1 MRVIVTNNNVPR
13 NRVEI
18 GTVVATTDGPSISRF
33 QFVMKDHGRDASEA
47 RWGQFVAT
55 QSPEGLVIGVVDDLR
70 AYNEYFENAQT
81 VKEYSKQGVPLQNIF
96 PSKNWEM
103 NLADVRILCTHV
115 TPKDG
120 TSIFDRCAFPPSP
133 GEKVNLLDQ
142 DILIRFLGL
151 DLENGLHVGGIR
163 YQEVPAKISLGR
175 LLQKHLAIMAISGA
189 GKSYF
194 VSVLVEELIRRES
207 AQGRPAVVI
216 IDVHG
221 EYGGMGSKNVPE
233 NQEYTS
239 KIQVIDGAF
248 VQIATP
254 SLSAAALGVY
264 QPNFSPPQVRELGKI
279 LTNMKAK
286 KQGQPYTLADLI
298 TEIETNESINPKTA
312 GALAG
317 WLDDLDRTRLFGN
330 VENPNLPNLI
340 QPGKAVIFDLSKIIG
355 VREKQMIVNYV
366 ASRLFHLRRN
376 GDVPPFLLVV
386 EEAHQFAPD
395 AAKSAAIARSILETI
410 AREGRKFFANLC
422 LITQRP
428 VRLSTTVLS
437 QCNTH
442 VIFRV
447 TNPYDLDH
455 IKASSEAITA
465 DTLKVISTLP
475 VGECLIVGGALNY
488 PLFVKVRARYT
499 KDPKIGQSLE
509 EACGDWEQR
518 HPPTPPE

>member
-1 MRVIVTNNNVPR
+1 MANNTSSQ
-13 NRVEI
+13 NRQEI

-33 QFVMKDHGRDASEA
+33 QFVMKDHGREQSEV
-47 RWGQFVAT
+47 RWGQFVTT

-70 AYNEYFENAQT
+70 ACNEYFENALS
-81 VKEYSKQGVPLQNIF
+81 VKEYSKQGIPLQNIF

-103 NLADVRILCTHV
+103 NLADVRILCTHIS
-115 TPKDG
+115 PKG
-120 TSIFDRCAFPPSP
+120 AEGLFDRCAFPPSP
-133 GEKVNLLDQ
+133 GEKVFLLGQ
-142 DILIRFLGL
+142 EILVRFLGL
-151 DLENGLHVGGIR
+151 DLDHGVHVGGIR
-163 YQEVPAKISLGR
+163 YQDVPAKISIGR
-175 LLQKHLAIMAISGA
+175 LLQKHLAVMAISGA

-194 VSVLVEELIRRES
+194 VSVLAEELLRRES
-207 AQGRPAVVI
+207 GQGRPAIVI

-221 EYGGMGSKNVPE
+221 EYGGIGSPSMPE
-233 NQEYTS
+233 NQEYVS
-239 KIQVIDGAF
+239 KVQVIDGAF

-254 SLSAAALGVY
+254 ALSAAALGVY

-279 LTNMKAK
+279 LANVKAK
-286 KQGQPYTLADLI
+286 KEGQPYALADI
-298 TEIETNESINPKTA
+298 ISEIETNESVNPKTA

-317 WLDDLDRTRLFGN
+317 WLDDLDRTRLFGS

-366 ASRLFHLRRN
+366 ANRLFHLRRS

-395 AAKSAAIARSILETI
+395 AAKSHAIARSILETI

-442 VIFRV
+442 VIFRI

-455 IKASSEAITA
+455 IKASSEAITT

-499 KDPKIGQSLE
+499 KDPKLGQTLE
-509 EACGDWEQR
+509 EACGDWEHR
-518 HPPTPPE
+518 HPSQSEE